1 MKKILALL
9 LAATLCLAG
18 LTALAEEEE
27 KVLNVFT
34 WEGYFDE
41 TTLAQFTEETGIQ
54 VNYSTFASNEEMML
68 KLQANGGSEYDI
80 VLASDYAISTIRK
93 EGLIQP
99 LDKSLLTNWDNLNPD
114 YLNQYFDPDNVY
126 SMPYTVGSPMIV
138 YDPDQV
144 DGELTSFSDLWRED
158 LADSLWLIDDA
169 RVIVGETLRSL
180 GYSYNTTE
188 QSQLDEAAAKLAGLK
203 PNIRVLDYDMTYN
216 YLTAG
221 EVKAAYLF
229 TPFVVLSLQEN
240 PNLVAVFPSEGIGF
254 GIDRM
259 CMLLTDSA
267 AIRDVLLFPTM
278 KSLDA
283 DKKAA
288 KEASAPAEAAQAAP
302 EVEEKIDFSNVQIE
316 PLFADLVDFETFSK
330 SDFRAVKV
338 IACEAVK
345 KSKKLLKFTLDDGTG
360 TERTILS
367 GIHEYYEPEELVG
380 KTCIAITNLPPRPMM
395 GIDSCGMLIS
405 AVHHENG
412 EEKLHLLMVDPHI
425 PAGAKL
431 Y

>member
-68 KLQANGGSEYDI
+68 KLQANGGSEYDV

-158 LADSLWLIDDA
+158 LADGLWLIDDA

-254 GIDRM
+254 GV
-259 CMLLTDSA
+259 DSIVIPVNAPHPNNAHAFMNFYLRADVA
-267 AIRDVLLFPTM
+267 AYVAQWQAYINPN
-278 KSLDA
+278 
-283 DKKAA
+283 KAA
-288 KEASAPAEAAQAAP
+288 DELIDPDYAAMSP
-302 EVEEKIDFSNVQIE
+302 F
-316 PLFADLVDFETFSK
+316 
-330 SDFRAVKV
+330 
-338 IACEAVK
+338 
-345 KSKKLLKFTLDDGTG
+345 
-360 TERTILS
+360 
-367 GIHEYYEPEELVG
+367 
-380 KTCIAITNLPPRPMM
+380 
-395 GIDSCGMLIS
+395 
-405 AVHHENG
+405 
-412 EEKLHLLMVDPHI
+412 HI
-425 PAGAKL
+425 PAELLESKEYVEDLGENESMFQDVWNGFKVN
-431 Y
+431 

>member
-254 GIDRM
+254 GV
-259 CMLLTDSA
+259 DSIVIPVNAPHPNNAHAFMNFDLRADVA
-267 AIRDVLLFPTM
+267 AYVAQWQAYINPN
-278 KSLDA
+278 
-283 DKKAA
+283 KAA
-288 KEASAPAEAAQAAP
+288 DELIDPDYAAMSP
-302 EVEEKIDFSNVQIE
+302 F
-316 PLFADLVDFETFSK
+316 
-330 SDFRAVKV
+330 
-338 IACEAVK
+338 
-345 KSKKLLKFTLDDGTG
+345 
-360 TERTILS
+360 
-367 GIHEYYEPEELVG
+367 
-380 KTCIAITNLPPRPMM
+380 
-395 GIDSCGMLIS
+395 
-405 AVHHENG
+405 
-412 EEKLHLLMVDPHI
+412 HI
-425 PAGAKL
+425 PAELLESKEYVEDLGENESMFQDVWNGFKVN
-431 Y
+431 